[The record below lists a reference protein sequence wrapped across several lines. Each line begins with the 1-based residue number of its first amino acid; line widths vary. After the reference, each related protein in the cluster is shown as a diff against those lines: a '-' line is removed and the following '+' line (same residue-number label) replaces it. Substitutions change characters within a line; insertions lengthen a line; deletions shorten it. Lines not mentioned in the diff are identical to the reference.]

1 MGKMNNTNLN
11 LLIILII
18 ITALLGYYF
27 KLKDDSD
34 FTEDF
39 SNFSN
44 YLLKKDI
51 PKIFDGFYTNIYDQ
65 LFHSTT
71 KNQFEIYNIN
81 NYTVSDNKDFKK
93 TDIKFLDLGCGTG
106 NHLDILTKYK
116 FDVVGIDKSL
126 NMLDKARIIRP
137 LAGLI
142 KGNFQIKKNFKNRE
156 FTHITCFFF
165 LQYIIQII

>member
-1 MGKMNNTNLN
+1 MNNTNLN

-93 TDIKFLDLGCGTG
+93 TDIKFL
-106 NHLDILTKYK
+106 
-116 FDVVGIDKSL
+116 VVEWNS
-126 NMLDKARIIRP
+126 
-137 LAGLI
+137 
-142 KGNFQIKKNFKNRE
+142 
-156 FTHITCFFF
+156 
-165 LQYIIQII
+165 